1 MLSIAS
7 AQETMGD
14 RRAAQ
19 KTLEDLVGR
28 YPASSAAT
36 SAKQRLSAYPKR

>member
-14 RRAAQ
+14 RKSAQ
-19 KTLEDLVGR
+19 KTLEELITK
-28 YPASSAAT
+28 YPQSSAAT
-36 SAKQRLSAYPKR
+36 SAKQRLAASAKR